1 MATNLVARQSIV
13 IDAPSTKVWK
23 ALTDP
28 EAIRQYLFGTEAVSD
43 WEVGSQITYTGVWQ
57 GRSYEDK
64 GTVVNVGPGR
74 LLETTY
80 WSGLSGLPD
89 TPENRKKVTYELLSE
104 DRQTTVTVTQDNN
117 ATDKEKSHSEQNW
130 KIVLEGLKRLL
141 ESR

>member
-1 MATNLVARQSIV
+1 MNLVARQSVV
-13 IDAPSTKVWK
+13 IDAPATKVWK

-43 WEVGSQITYTGVWQ
+43 WEVGSPITYKGVWQ

-64 GTVVNVGPGR
+64 GTVLKVVPGR

-80 WSGLSGLPD
+80 WSGMSGLPD
-89 TPENRKKVTYELLSE
+89 TPENRKKVTYELLSK
-104 DRQTTVTVTQDNN
+104 DRQTTITVTQNN
-117 ATDKEKSHSEQNW
+117 NTSEEERSHSEQNW
-130 KIVLEGLKRLL
+130 KSVLEGLKRLL